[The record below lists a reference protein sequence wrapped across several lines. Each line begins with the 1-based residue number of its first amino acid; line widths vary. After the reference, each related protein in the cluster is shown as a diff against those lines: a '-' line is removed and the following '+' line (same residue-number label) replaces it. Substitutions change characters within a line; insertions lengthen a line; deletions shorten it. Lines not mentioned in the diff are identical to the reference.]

1 MKEVIY
7 QEIPPKTKRDFVRV
21 LYVPPLPPNIDNCE
35 IIRVSYQIIIKA
47 KTIGWNKSP
56 KLKIPIFIGTIAII
70 NENSVSEGAAIGS
83 ELIKLNSKFIIKC
96 VLIF

>member
-1 MKEVIY
+1 VINNEVKEVIF

-35 IIRVSYQIIIKA
+35 IIKVLYQIVIKA

-56 KLKIPIFIGTIAII
+56 KLKFPIFIGTIPI
-70 NENSVSEGAAIGS
+70 VSESAEIAGVALGS
-83 ELIKLNSKFIIKC
+83 EY
-96 VLIF
+96 